1 MDEVAWDEF
10 AEEYYIIQEE
20 SQTPI
25 VTDLVDYLSKESVL
39 PAASLADVAGGAG
52 RYLPALAEQVGKYE
66 LSDFSAA
73 MLKYAQQKAKRSKV
87 SNVVFKKQTFD
98 AFLNSAKQY
107 EVIFS
112 ASNPAFTEIAQVE
125 KLMRKAKKW
134 CVMVRVIKS
143 EDDLFTIIDDALGLA
158 VEDPN
163 VTPTISN
170 QIEAFLQSK
179 KILVKKKD
187 FTYQIKETISR
198 ELLTEYYESEM
209 TAELKETIEKL
220 FNKKNELISTTTVT
234 YRLLL
239 WQIKEGSPKN

>member
-1 MDEVAWDEF
+1 MDEIAWDEF

-20 SQTPI
+20 SQIPI
-25 VTDLVDYLSKESVL
+25 VTDIVDYLYKESVL
-39 PAASLADVAGGAG
+39 PAASLVDVAGGAG
-52 RYLPALAEQVGKYE
+52 RYLPVLAEQVDKYE
-66 LSDFSAA
+66 LNDFSAV
-73 MLKYAQQKAKRSKV
+73 MLKYAQQKAKHSKV
-87 SNVVFKKQTFD
+87 SNVVFKKQTFT
-98 AFLNSAKQY
+98 AFLNSTEQY

-112 ASNPAFTEIAQVE
+112 AANPAFTKTEQVE
-125 KLMRKAKKW
+125 KLMKKAKKW

-143 EDDLFTIIDDALGLA
+143 EDDLFTAIDDELGLA

-163 VTPTISN
+163 STPTISN
-170 QIEAFLQSK
+170 RIEAFLQRK

-198 ELLTEYYESEM
+198 EFLTEYYEAEM
-209 TAELKETIEKL
+209 TAELKERIEKL

-239 WQIKEGSPKN
+239 WQITEESSKA